1 MTSRRCL
8 FLILAPAFALSASGC
23 KSAAEKK
30 SEQIM
35 PAVEAF
41 VATVPPGDPKEFVRT
56 AVGYVDT
63 LNRLESKVRDELQP
77 PPGTPAAAKLAS
89 VTQWIRAARA
99 EHSALEAAF
108 QREVSKVEY
117 EAQADLA
124 SAVSGSET
132 KSADQIAAALARTTA
147 KLIVLWHGAGNT
159 RGFDEDHQNLPPAR
173 RAVDPGE
180 RFIVGYVQRVGGEGV
195 TFVDEKVT
203 AEQKIA
209 HVALYELPSKR
220 RFGVF
225 TVKGETARLP
235 KPVPLPG
242 TVIPGLQP
250 PLVENLLRAP

>member
-1 MTSRRCL
+1 MSSRRCFCL
-8 FLILAPAFALSASGC
+8 LLASTLALAASGC

-41 VATVPPGDPKEFVRT
+41 VATVPTGDPKDFVRT
-56 AVGYVDT
+56 AIGYADT
-63 LNRLESKVRDELQP
+63 LKRLEDKARDELHP
-77 PPGTPAAAKLAS
+77 PPQTPAAAKLAPAI
-89 VTQWIRAARA
+89 QWMQAARA
-99 EHSALEAAF
+99 EHAALEAAF

-117 EAQADLA
+117 DAQADLA
-124 SAVSGSET
+124 SAISGGAT
-132 KSADQIAAALARTTA
+132 KPADEIAAALARTTA
-147 KLIVLWHGAGNT
+147 KPIVLWHGAGQT

-209 HVALYELPSKR
+209 HVAFYELPSKR

-250 PLVENLLRAP
+250 PLVENLLHAP